1 METARMGFAPL
12 NVRTMQ
18 WLLFGGLFI
27 LLYSGVLPKWG
38 LDLWE
43 DPNYSHGLLIPFI
56 SIYLVRERLLSLSDT
71 DKVRQSNW
79 AGLVVVFAALVMFI
93 IGSIGAEFFTKRISL
108 IVLLFGALWLLEGWK
123 ITKELSF
130 PVGLLFFA
138 VPLPYVLY
146 NSMAFPLK
154 LLASKIA
161 VKLLG
166 VIGMP
171 VFLEGNVI
179 TLPHTTLEVVDA
191 CSGIRSL
198 MTLITLAFLLA
209 YFHHKQTW
217 KRLVV
222 LSLAIP
228 VAVAANAVRVAA
240 TGILTKYDQAWG
252 HGTLHDFEGWLV
264 FVASFA
270 GLAVCSYLLR
280 SKEKN

>member
-1 METARMGFAPL
+1 METARMGFVPM
-12 NVRTMQ
+12 NVRAGE
-18 WLLFGGLFI
+18 WLLLAALFV
-27 LLYSGVLPKWG
+27 LLYRGVLPKWG
-38 LDLWE
+38 MDLWE

-56 SIYLVRERLLSLSDT
+56 SIYLVRERLLAMTET
-71 DKVRQSNW
+71 DRIRQSNW
-79 AGLVVVFAALVMFI
+79 AGLAVVVAALVLLVV
-93 IGSIGAEFFTKRISL
+93 GAIGAEFFTKRISL
-108 IVLLFGALWLLEGWK
+108 IVLLFGTLWLLEGWK
-123 ITKELSF
+123 IAKELSF

-146 NSMAFPLK
+146 NSVAFPLK

-161 VKLLG
+161 VKLLA

-171 VFLEGNVI
+171 VLLEGNVI

-209 YFHHKQTW
+209 FFHHKQIW

-222 LSLAIP
+222 LSLAVP
-228 VAVAANAVRVAA
+228 VAVMANAVRVAA

-270 GLAVCSYLLR
+270 GLGVCSYLLR
-280 SKEKN
+280 SKEQ

>member
-1 METARMGFAPL
+1 MESARMSFTTPSARG
-12 NVRTMQ
+12 VQ
-18 WLLFGGLFI
+18 WLLLGGLI
-27 LLYSGVLPKWG
+27 ALLYSGVLPKWG
-38 LDLWE
+38 MDLWG

-56 SIYLVRERLLSLSDT
+56 SIYLLRERWLAMPEADRARRSD
-71 DKVRQSNW
+71 W
-79 AGLVVVFAALVMFI
+79 AGLSMVIAALLLLIV
-93 IGSIGAEFFTKRISL
+93 GSIGAEFFTKRVSL
-108 IVLLFGALWLLEGWK
+108 IVLLFGVLWFLEGWR
-123 ITKELSF
+123 IAKELSF

-138 VPLPYVLY
+138 VPLPYILY
-146 NSMAFPLK
+146 NSVAFPLK

-166 VIGMP
+166 VMGMP

-209 YFHHKQTW
+209 FFHHKQIW

-222 LSLAIP
+222 LSLAVP

-240 TGILTKYDQAWG
+240 TGILTKYNQAWG
-252 HGTLHDFEGWLV
+252 HGTLHDVEGWLV
-264 FVASFA
+264 FVVSFA
-270 GLAVCSYLLR
+270 GLGICSYLLR
-280 SKEKN
+280 SKEG